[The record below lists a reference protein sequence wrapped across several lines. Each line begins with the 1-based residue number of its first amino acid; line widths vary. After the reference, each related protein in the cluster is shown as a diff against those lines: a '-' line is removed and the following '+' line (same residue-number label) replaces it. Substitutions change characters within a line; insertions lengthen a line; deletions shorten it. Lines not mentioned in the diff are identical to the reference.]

1 MKAKDENCIFVT
13 NRFYTVSNP
22 VTPHTDM
29 GETIWTDSKKTQ
41 ESGISQIVVIFLK
54 IFNP

>member
-29 GETIWTDSKKTQ
+29 GETIWTDSENNDEKWEFTKFYN
-41 ESGISQIVVIFLK
+41 IFQA
-54 IFNP
+54 F